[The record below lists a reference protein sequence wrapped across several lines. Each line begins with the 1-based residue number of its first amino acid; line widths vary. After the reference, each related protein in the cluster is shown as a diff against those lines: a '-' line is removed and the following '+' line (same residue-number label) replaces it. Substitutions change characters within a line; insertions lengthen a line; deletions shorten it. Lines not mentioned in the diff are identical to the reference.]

1 MYQVSVKTNA
11 DLELTFFDSLVARVA
26 HAGGLKVS
34 VSEGRL
40 VGAAGGA
47 HHLAAGAAVVAAVDE
62 AELRRAGVAHGHPG
76 VGHPHRGR
84 VPQLVVAVRRGE
96 RLQRHESRLPAAVVL
111 DGAVEGVQPVV
122 PLLDTPAMVQTSI
135 TVLL

>member
-47 HHLAAGAAVVAAVDE
+47 HHLAAGAAVVAPDQQR
-62 AELRRAGVAHGHPG
+62 ELCLARLAHGHP
-76 VGHPHRGR
+76 VVRHPHRGGL
-84 VPQLVVAVRRGE
+84 PQLALSAQGQGGSFV
-96 RLQRHESRLPAAVVL
+96 S
-111 DGAVEGVQPVV
+111 DEGVLLLDEVLLSCTDGLH
-122 PLLDTPAMVQTSI
+122 PLLSFFYVPANTIMVP
-135 TVLL
+135 